1 MSAAGGNALVGRR
14 IVVTRPAGQAAHFA
28 DMIRA
33 AGGEAELFPTI
44 DIAPL
49 NDTTRLDTALARL
62 SQFDLAVF
70 VSASA
75 VLHAFAR
82 MVALRVKWPA
92 PLRAAATGPGTA
104 AQLKV
109 HGLDAIHPASRFDSE
124 GLVAEIDHLGLQPKR
139 ILIVRG
145 AGGREWLLDH
155 LAARGVAVDAVA
167 SYARVRGSADPAPLM
182 RMARANQLDAFTVT
196 SSEGGE
202 NLLAMFGADAPD
214 VLGQTPVFVPHPRI
228 AARMRADDCVNVIE
242 TDGGDAGLIAGLTAY
257 FAKAA

>member
-1 MSAAGGNALVGRR
+1 MA
-14 IVVTRPAGQAAHFA
+14 
-28 DMIRA
+28 
-33 AGGEAELFPTI
+33 
-44 DIAPL
+44 
-49 NDTTRLDTALARL
+49 
-62 SQFDLAVF
+62 
-70 VSASA
+70 
-75 VLHAFAR
+75 
-82 MVALRVKWPA
+82 A